1 LDSLTAVDNLLDDEQ
16 MLKYFSPHAV
26 PKLIG
31 TRRTCTAG
39 PWPSWLHRTPRD
51 RRLVPSQD
59 SEAISST
66 G

>member
-31 TRRTCTAG
+31 TRRTLHSRTLAIVATSDTKGSKAG
-39 PWPSWLHRTPRD
+39 T
-51 RRLVPSQD
+51 
-59 SEAISST
+59 
-66 G
+66 